1 MAKYLV
7 KEDYEVAWVRPSNG
21 TTANAIFRKE
31 SIIDAAISPV
41 DGTLVTR
48 VDGTMPTF
56 KDGEVLV
63 KVNEQK
69 VELIPDKAADDAA
82 KKQAMMKWI
91 YLGGTAVLLWWFI
104 YGRNNK
110 KKYSESSPG
119 FAGLGSDY
127 NKEEQEWY
135 KYAKDKISEKFGNQN
150 KYRGSADWGGIP
162 VWSISGDGYT
172 GKFIGIDDNNDVF
185 VLKRKLVGEDMDEY
199 EDEQIDFVSEDD
211 ARGLNKLLSKLK

>member
-7 KEDYEVAWVRPSNG
+7 KEDYEVQWVRPSNG
-21 TTANAIFRKE
+21 TTALAVFKKGTVIE
-31 SIIDAAISPV
+31 AGISQV
-41 DGTLVTR
+41 DGSLVTR
-48 VDGTMPTF
+48 VDGTMPSF
-56 KDGEVLV
+56 ADGEVLV

-69 VELIPDKAADDAA
+69 VELVPDKAAEEAA
-82 KKQAMMKWI
+82 KKQAMMKWV
-91 YLGGTAVLLWWFI
+91 YLGGTAVLLWWFV

-119 FAGLGSDY
+119 FAGVNGGY
-127 NKEEQEWY
+127 NKEEDDWS

-199 EDEQIDFVSEDD
+199 EDEQIHLVNEDD